1 MLVMRA
7 PIDELVDGSF
17 EPPDA
22 LAACD
27 RICRHFA
34 YESCLLKL
42 WRIETHTYLSKTNP
56 QVSNATC
63 PPRYGLV
70 GPKDFLAMVM
80 NEQFFRLDHE
90 SGFNSWTA
98 PTNSQTY
105 FKAKGVPREQDYMHV
120 ILVS

>member
-1 MLVMRA
+1 
-7 PIDELVDGSF
+7 
-17 EPPDA
+17 
-22 LAACD
+22 
-27 RICRHFA
+27 
-34 YESCLLKL
+34 
-42 WRIETHTYLSKTNP
+42 
-56 QVSNATC
+56 
-63 PPRYGLV
+63 
-70 GPKDFLAMVM
+70 MVM